1 MLLFIPHTA
10 PQTSSHKVTACQHQL
25 HHTNSCPCRSLF
37 CTVFQGT
44 KGYVGPKGDEGEAGD
59 PGNDVSNLYKAE
71 SSFSVNTVQEL
82 CAESVTLPCLC
93 IRAHQTL

>member
-1 MLLFIPHTA
+1 MLGSLYA
-10 PQTSSHKVTACQHQL
+10 AL
-25 HHTNSCPCRSLF
+25 HPPAFTRSLHANTNFTTLTKACRSLF
-37 CTVFQGT
+37 CTIFQGT

-82 CAESVTLPCLC
+82 WAGPLTLPCLWV
-93 IRAHQTL
+93 RAHQTL